1 MNSPMFSRRIPLIVA
16 AAFFMETLDSTIVT
30 TSLPAIADSFGETAL
45 EMTSIVT
52 VYMVAM
58 AAFVPTAGW
67 ASARFGAR
75 NLFAAAVAVFT
86 LASLVCGASP
96 TYEVLL
102 AARLLQGIAAA
113 FMSPVGRLVVLREAP
128 KSQIIS
134 AIGLIV
140 WPGLIAPVIGPPLG
154 GLITTYAS
162 WRWIFL
168 VNIPIGIAGI
178 LLVLRYVPKQAKEV
192 PIALDKLGFVLTAVA
207 LACSIHGLVLAGRPD
222 VRIAEVLGFI
232 AVGIAMGALA
242 IRHAQ
247 KNPTP
252 MLDLAAV
259 RVRTFALC
267 TVSAGFIARASIS
280 MTPFLLPL
288 MFQIGFGESAVHAGV
303 MLLVYMSG
311 NLAMKSVTTPIL
323 RRFGFRDVLR
333 VNGTLCVL
341 SLIACGLLSP
351 LTPTVVTYIVLF
363 VSGMTRSMH
372 FTSTATLAFADV
384 ADKDRPGASTL
395 SAMSQQFASVF
406 GVAIAAFALGVSQ
419 TLSGGAPLTLTDF
432 QRALF
437 TAAALMAIAVA
448 WMTTLP
454 KDAGIELSRK
464 S

>member
-113 FMSPVGRLVVLREAP
+113 FMSPVGRLVVLRAAP